1 MATRHK
7 HLLQGRESTVSP
19 SRHHSQSSMIVRAGI
34 WFLIAFALNLVW
46 EVAHVGLYTLWNEAD
61 LMTVAR
67 ALVHCTLGDAAIA
80 LAAFALAGF
89 VLRQANWPE
98 FRPRTGSLI
107 VVIGTMSFTAWSEWY
122 NVYQIG
128 SWAYTASMPLLFGI
142 GISPLLQ
149 WLILPPLLTIAYRM
163 ACQRLPGRNSTS
175 TTIPLRNF
183 SGARK

>member
-1 MATRHK
+1 MATSHN
-7 HLLQGRESTVSP
+7 HLLQGRESTVSQ

-34 WFLIAFALNLVW
+34 WSVLAFALNLIW
-46 EVAHVGLYTLWNEAD
+46 EIAHVSLYTLWDEAD
-61 LMTVAR
+61 PLTVVR

-80 LAAFALAGF
+80 LAAFALAGI

-107 VVIGTMSFTAWSEWY
+107 VVIGAMAFTAWSEWY

-163 ACQRLPGRNSTS
+163 TCQRLHGRNSVS
-175 TTIPLRNF
+175 TTIPLHKF
-183 SGARK
+183 SGIRK